1 MPTKKVNPEIQAELK
16 LTPEMLLW
24 KKLGITSCTME
35 FSCGGDSM
43 NDYTFRFYTKN
54 KSKKKNAPAV
64 VEVECK
70 ELETYFEN
78 EVFREVE
85 FYEASD
91 GHYQGEAGEVE
102 ITLNEDDDDEPVFSY
117 SKSAKSEFT
126 ENTSD
131 IEGITLTE
139 DEIKFIND
147 NVININGSMDDRARI
162 NFKRD
167 FIMTDKDDEIMEGL
181 SKKIDDFVSDYEPE
195 NVDGELGEWYN
206 YTTNR
211 DEEKLDTLTIKNGE
225 LLVIISKQY
234 TTYVDSED

>member
-43 NDYTFRFYTKN
+43 NDYSFTFYTEN
-54 KSKKKNAPAV
+54 KSKKKGAPAV
-64 VEVECK
+64 TEIECP
-70 ELETYFEN
+70 ELNTYFEN
-78 EVFREVE
+78 QVFHEVN

-91 GHYQGEAGEVE
+91 GHYQGESGDVLIQLDETCE
-102 ITLNEDDDDEPVFSY
+102 DEPMFTY

-126 ENTSD
+126 ETASN

-147 NVININGSMDDRARI
+147 NVININGNMDDNTRI

-167 FIMTDKDDEIMEGL
+167 FIMTDKDDEIMEKL
-181 SKKIDDFVSDYEPE
+181 SEKIDNFVREYTPE
-195 NVDGELGEWYN
+195 DVDGELDEWYTF
-206 YTTNR
+206 TTNR
-211 DEEKLDTLTIKNGE
+211 DEGMLNTLTIKNGE
-225 LLVIISKQY
+225 LLINISNQF
-234 TTYVDSED
+234 TSYVDSED